1 MRHGLRNTAVHF
13 NDSYFLRLSNY
24 WSQTL
29 SSFRI
34 KSSLQSKRHKC
45 HSPFNPNASNVLHPI
60 HALPSPPHP
69 VIAAISPHRGLWKKY
84 QPRYVYKQNKNSPF
98 NRLRLLVPQPLEPPG
113 PPNLK
118 NNATKKRQTK
128 LPTHLGSASCHGI
141 HELHPGPVQAE
152 KRRECDG
159 GRERVE

>member
-1 MRHGLRNTAVHF
+1 MRRGLRNTAVHF
-13 NDSYFLRLSNY
+13 GDSYFLRVSNY

-45 HSPFNPNASNVLHPI
+45 HSPFNPNASNVPI
-60 HALPSPPHP
+60 HVLPSPPHP
-69 VIAAISPHRGLWKKY
+69 VIAAISPHRGLQKKC
-84 QPRYVYKQNKNSPF
+84 QPRYVCKQDKNSPF
-98 NRLRLLVPQPLEPPG
+98 NRLRLFVPQLQPPG

-118 NNATKKRQTK
+118 NNATKKRQTR

-141 HELHPGPVQAE
+141 HELRPGPVQAE
-152 KRRECDG
+152 KREESVTEG
-159 GRERVE
+159 ERVE